1 MMARPLT
8 ATRYDGESGRDRSER
23 KPGRTMIDRRTF
35 LTATVGAAA
44 LPITARAETADQ
56 FPSRPIRIIV
66 PQAAGSGIDLQA
78 RLFGQKLGEMWG
90 KQVVVEDRPG
100 ANAIIGTEYVA
111 KSAPDGYTLLYAP
124 FSSVTTNA
132 LIYKK
137 LPYDPL
143 RDLAPITQTTMNP
156 MGALASP
163 ASGIKNIKDLV
174 ARAKAAPGKLNFG
187 SFGIGNLTH
196 LMGLLLSTAA
206 GIEMTHVPYKG
217 QTPEMTDLMSG
228 QIPVGFSTMAG
239 AAGFIESGKLTLL
252 ATFGDQRDDQFRD
265 TPTVA
270 EQGYPSVVVAGW
282 SGILA
287 PAGVPKPI
295 IDKLHGGLV
304 KVLAMADVQAAVAK
318 QGSPAVSSRSPEDFG
333 RFIKA
338 ELEKFHPVIKAAGLE
353 GSQ

>member
-1 MMARPLT
+1 
-8 ATRYDGESGRDRSER
+8 
-23 KPGRTMIDRRTF
+23 MIDRRAF
-35 LTATVGAAA
+35 LAASAGAALA
-44 LPITARAETADQ
+44 PVAARAETAEQ
-56 FPSRPIRIIV
+56 FPSRPVRIVV

-78 RLFGQKLGEMWG
+78 RLFGQKLGELWG

-111 KSAPDGYTLLYAP
+111 KSAPDGYTLVYAP
-124 FSSVTTNA
+124 VTSVTTNA
-132 LIYKK
+132 FIYKK

-156 MGALASP
+156 MGAIANP
-163 ASGIKNIKDLV
+163 ASGIKSIKDLV
-174 ARAKAAPGKLNFG
+174 ERAKAAPGKINFG
-187 SFGIGNLTH
+187 TFGIGNLTH

-217 QTPEMTDLMSG
+217 QTPEMTDVMSG
-228 QIPVGFSTMAG
+228 QVPVGFTTLAG
-239 AAGFIESGKLTLL
+239 AAGFIQSGKLTLI
-252 ATFGDQRDDQFRD
+252 ATFGDKRDDQFSD

-270 EQGYPSVVVAGW
+270 EQGYPDVVVTGW

-295 IDKLHGGLV
+295 IDKLHDGLV
-304 KVLAMADVQAAVAK
+304 KVLAMADVKAAVAK
-318 QGSPAVSSRSPEDFG
+318 QGSPAVSSKTPEDFG

-338 ELEKFHPVIKAAGLE
+338 EMDKYRPVIKAAGLE

>member
-1 MMARPLT
+1 
-8 ATRYDGESGRDRSER
+8 
-23 KPGRTMIDRRTF
+23 MIDRRTF
-35 LTATVGAAA
+35 LAASA
-44 LPITARAETADQ
+44 SAAVWPIAARAETADQ
-56 FPSRPIRIIV
+56 YPSRPVRIIV
-66 PQAAGSGIDLQA
+66 PQAAGSGVDLQA
-78 RLFGQKLGEMWG
+78 RLLAQKLGEMWG
-90 KQVVVEDRPG
+90 KQIVVEDRPG

-111 KSAPDGYTLLYAP
+111 KSSPDGYTLVYSP
-124 FSSVTTNA
+124 ITSVTTNVF
-132 LIYKK
+132 IYKK

-143 RDLAPITQTTMNP
+143 RDLAPITQTTANP

-163 ASGIKNIKDLV
+163 ASGIKSIKDLV
-174 ARAKAAPGKLNFG
+174 ERAKASPGKINYG

-228 QIPVGFSTMAG
+228 QIPVGFTTMAG
-239 AAGFIESGKLTLL
+239 AAGFVQSGKLTLI
-252 ATFGDQRDDQFRD
+252 ATFGDKRDDQFPD

-282 SGILA
+282 SGICA

-304 KVLAMADVQAAVAK
+304 KVLAMSDVKATLAA
-318 QGSPAVSSRSPEDFG
+318 QGSPAVSSRTPEDFG
-333 RFIKA
+333 RFIKS
-338 ELEKFHPVIKAAGLE
+338 EMDKFHPVITAAGLE

>member
-1 MMARPLT
+1 
-8 ATRYDGESGRDRSER
+8 
-23 KPGRTMIDRRTF
+23 MIDRRTF
-35 LTATVGAAA
+35 LAASAGAAMT
-44 LPITARAETADQ
+44 PIAARAETADQ
-56 FPSRPIRIIV
+56 FPSRPVRIIV
-66 PQAAGSGIDLQA
+66 PQAAGAGIDLQA
-78 RLFGQKLGEMWG
+78 RLFGQKLGELWG
-90 KQVVVEDRPG
+90 RQFVVEDRPG

-111 KSAPDGYTLLYAP
+111 KSAPDGYTLVYSP
-124 FSSVTTNA
+124 ITSVTTNA
-132 LIYKK
+132 FIYKR

-156 MGALASP
+156 MGAIANP
-163 ASGIKNIKDLV
+163 ASGIKTIKDLV
-174 ARAKAAPGKLNFG
+174 ERAKAAPGKINYG

-217 QTPEMTDLMSG
+217 QTPEMTDVMSG
-228 QIPVGFSTMAG
+228 QVPVGFTTIAG
-239 AAGFIESGKLTLL
+239 AAGFIQSGKLTLL
-252 ATFGDQRDDQFRD
+252 ATFGDKRDEQFPD

-270 EQGYPSVVVAGW
+270 EQGYPSVVVTGW

-295 IDKLHGGLV
+295 IDKLHDGFV
-304 KVLAMADVQAAVAK
+304 KVLAMPAVKAAVAK
-318 QGSPAVSSRSPEDFG
+318 QGSPAVSSKTPEDFG

-338 ELEKFHPVIKAAGLE
+338 EMDKYRPVIKAAGLE

>member
-1 MMARPLT
+1 ML
-8 ATRYDGESGRDRSER
+8 
-23 KPGRTMIDRRTF
+23 DRRAF
-35 LTATVGAAA
+35 LAASAGAALA
-44 LPITARAETADQ
+44 PTAARCRRTADQ

-90 KQVVVEDRPG
+90 RQFVVEDRPG

-111 KSAPDGYTLLYAP
+111 KSAPDGYTLVYAP
-124 FSSVTTNA
+124 ITSVTTNA
-132 LIYKK
+132 FIYKK

-163 ASGIKNIKDLV
+163 ASGIRSIKDLV
-174 ARAKAAPGKLNFG
+174 ERAKAAPGKVNFG

-228 QIPVGFSTMAG
+228 QVPVGFTTIAG
-239 AAGFIESGKLTLL
+239 AAGFIQSGKLTLI
-252 ATFGDQRDDQFRD
+252 ATFGDKRDDQFPD

-270 EQGYPSVVVAGW
+270 EQGYPSVVVSGW

-295 IDKLHGGLV
+295 IDKLHDGLV
-304 KVLAMADVQAAVAK
+304 KVLDMPDVKAAVAK
-318 QGSPAVSSRSPEDFG
+318 QGANPTSSKSPEEFG

-338 ELEKFHPVIKAAGLE
+338 EADKFHAVIKEAGLE

>member
-1 MMARPLT
+1 
-8 ATRYDGESGRDRSER
+8 
-23 KPGRTMIDRRTF
+23 MIDRRTF
-35 LTATVGAAA
+35 LAASA
-44 LPITARAETADQ
+44 SAAVLPIAASAAAETADQ
-56 FPSRPIRIIV
+56 YPSRPVRIIV
-66 PQAAGSGIDLQA
+66 PQAAGSGVDLQA
-78 RLFGQKLGEMWG
+78 RLLAQKLGEMWG
-90 KQVVVEDRPG
+90 KQIVVEDRPG

-111 KSAPDGYTLLYAP
+111 KSAPDGYTLVYSP
-124 FSSVTTNA
+124 ITSVTTNVF
-132 LIYKK
+132 IYKK

-143 RDLAPITQTTMNP
+143 RDLAPITQTTANP

-163 ASGIKNIKDLV
+163 ASGIKSIKDLV
-174 ARAKAAPGKLNFG
+174 ARAKAAPGKINFG

-228 QIPVGFSTMAG
+228 QVPVGFTTMAG
-239 AAGFIESGKLTLL
+239 AAGFVQSGKLTLI
-252 ATFGDQRDDQFRD
+252 ATFGDKRDAQFPD

-282 SGILA
+282 SGIMA

-304 KVLAMADVQAAVAK
+304 KVLAMPDVKATLAT
-318 QGSPAVSSRSPEDFG
+318 QGSPAVRSKTPEDFG
-333 RFIKA
+333 RFIKS
-338 ELEKFHPVIKAAGLE
+338 EMDKFHPVIKAAGLE